1 MTSNATGSYAATYRD
16 QAAKIQ
22 NDLNDTS
29 GGLYSS
35 RRATLVTLLEE
46 TQRKLAETEA
56 KVADLEEQ
64 GRRNG
69 YR

>member
-1 MTSNATGSYAATYRD
+1 
-16 QAAKIQ
+16 
-22 NDLNDTS
+22 
-29 GGLYSS
+29 
-35 RRATLVTLLEE
+35 LLEE